1 MGSKL
6 KNNIPKWYVEIKV
19 RSSGKI
25 LTRNNQA
32 NTWNIG
38 PKIRIINSLVKE
50 ILKEVENLEIPPK
63 G

>member
-25 LTRNNQA
+25 LTRNKQA
-32 NTWNIG
+32 NIWNIG
-38 PKIRIINSLVKE
+38 PKIKIINSLVKE
-50 ILKEVENLEIPPK
+50 ILKGVENLEIPPK